1 MAITYEDTKE
11 KIQPGKFL
19 LFDKSYLK
27 VPPGVYII
35 HAMADTDVWEIQNTE
50 TLMTYFVTT
59 HDIRECADEYQSYV
73 DSIYQYSKAKFAGNW
88 YSAQQRCRKYDCTCG
103 SKIIQ

>member
-1 MAITYEDTKE
+1 MAIAYEDLKE

-35 HAMADTDVWEIQNTE
+35 RAMADTDVWEIQNTE
-50 TLMTYFVTT
+50 TLITYFVTI
-59 HDIRECADEYQSYV
+59 HDIQGYADEY
-73 DSIYQYSKAKFAGNW
+73 
-88 YSAQQRCRKYDCTCG
+88 
-103 SKIIQ
+103 